1 MLFHRTKNK
10 EICQKKWILSFTRNL
25 PDKYGK
31 KLLNME
37 TGLNGAT
44 FKKVVHKKAEA
55 KGELIG
61 NKISKKSET
70 KACT

>member
-1 MLFHRTKNK
+1 
-10 EICQKKWILSFTRNL
+10 
-25 PDKYGK
+25 
-31 KLLNME
+31 ME

-70 KACT
+70 KGCT